1 MKGLINMKMEL
12 QAILEVLEEKENKT
26 ENRLD
31 EIDEYSHYYH
41 YEVGRLSALREVKS
55 FVKDLLDE

>member
-1 MKGLINMKMEL
+1 MKMEL

-31 EIDEYSHYYH
+31 DLDECSHHYH
-41 YEVGRLSALREVKS
+41 YELGRLSALREIKS
-55 FVKDLLDE
+55 MVKDLLNE